1 MVKIGRSLKVFSFV
15 RCLLLSLLLI
25 ISNISLS
32 KAEMLTYRDAV
43 KNTLNNSARIRVKIE
58 EINISD
64 ATYRQNFAGLYP
76 EITANSRFE
85 KYENLD
91 KRNAQGIKS
100 ISNEI
105 IGGETNAWRS
115 SIYLWGQ
122 YYISHWYKKRFE
134 VGYYEK
140 LKDASYYDCDMETK
154 KLLLELTD
162 VYGAATEGKIKI
174 TYAEK
179 TLNLLQ
185 SILNLK
191 KDAFAGG
198 QAAYEDVLKAE
209 ADITD
214 TERQISS
221 LKKEFNEN
229 LERLCSYTG
238 KEFCDDAQFEILVSD
253 GKMHIAAFMK
263 LVEDTP
269 EYKARITE
277 LEALRLKEKADA
289 NNYWPDI
296 SLYGRYDYYGNDP
309 DNLEGSMRDIRETSY
324 SAGILI
330 SLPLFDGGV
339 RNWERKKSIFE
350 LKRQE
355 ETIKAVIEEK
365 SRDIKTLYAGY
376 VELSK
381 SMEHYNKLYD
391 RYSNILD
398 ITKKAT
404 GLGER
409 SMIDI
414 MEIEKDSLNV
424 LRDLKIAQHALAM
437 YEKRL
442 VLETDYKH
450 FISEYYGNWA
460 YKY

>member
-1 MVKIGRSLKVFSFV
+1 MVKFARPLKVFFFV
-15 RCLLLSLLLI
+15 RYLLPALLLI

-32 KAEMLTYRDAV
+32 RAEMLTYHDAV

-58 EINISD
+58 EINISN

-91 KRNAQGIKS
+91 KNNNQGIKS

-115 SIYLWGQ
+115 SMYLWGQ
-122 YYISHWYKKRFE
+122 YYLSHWYKKRFE

-140 LKDASYYDCDMETK
+140 LKDASYYDCDIETK

-162 VYGAATEGKIKI
+162 AYSAAAEGKIKI
-174 TYAEK
+174 GYAEK
-179 TLNLLQ
+179 TLKLLQ

-191 KDAFAGG
+191 ENAFAGG
-198 QAAYEDVLKAE
+198 QTAYEDVLKAE
-209 ADITD
+209 AEIAD
-214 TERQISS
+214 TKRQISS
-221 LKKEFNEN
+221 LKKELNEN
-229 LERLCSYTG
+229 LERLRSYIG
-238 KEFCDDAQFEILVSD
+238 MDYSNELEFELLASDSRMQIVS
-253 GKMHIAAFMK
+253 FTK
-263 LVEDTP
+263 LIENTP
-269 EYKARITE
+269 EYKARMVE

-289 NNYWPDI
+289 NNYLPDI

-350 LKRQE
+350 LRRQE

-365 SRDIKTLYAGY
+365 GRDIKTLYAGY

-381 SMEHYNKLYD
+381 SLEHYKKLYD
-391 RYSNILD
+391 RYSKILD
-398 ITKKAT
+398 ITKMAN
-404 GLGER
+404 GFGER

-414 MEIEKDSLNV
+414 MEVEKDALAV
-424 LRDLKIAQHALAM
+424 LRDLKIAQHAVAI

-442 VLETDYKH
+442 ALETDYKQ
-450 FISEYYGNWA
+450 FISEYYGNRA